1 MHNTNAQTIADAE
14 AHAIVGCL
22 LGTAVGDALGLPYE
36 GLSPQRAVAIFPH
49 YDRYHLV
56 FGRGMVSDDTEHTCM
71 VAQSLI
77 EAREDTALFA
87 SRLSRRLRW
96 WLLGLPAGVGFGTLR
111 AIGKLWCGV
120 SPAKSGVFSAGNGP
134 AMRSAIVGAYF
145 RNNFTSLQQVIIAS
159 TRITHS
165 DPKALWGALAVALA
179 ASVSCTAETID
190 GDDYYRQLVE
200 LLPNQEASE
209 FLRLIRLAVTSCRD
223 EQGTREFAR
232 SLGLERGVSGY
243 VYHTVPVVI
252 QAWLSSPDD
261 FRMGLQNII
270 ACGGDADT
278 TGAILGGI
286 IGCRVGKAGIPSEW
300 LANLWEWP
308 RSAAWMERLGRQLAE
323 QDVRVAPTLPVSGM
337 IARNFVFLC
346 VVLLHGLRRIFPPYQ

>member
-1 MHNTNAQTIADAE
+1 MNTQSE
-14 AHAIVGCL
+14 AYIVGCL

-36 GLSPQRAVAIFPH
+36 GLSPQRAAVIFPH
-49 YDRYHLV
+49 YNRYHLLP
-56 FGRGMVSDDTEHTCM
+56 GRGMVSDDTEHTCM

-77 EAREDTALFA
+77 EAREDSALFA
-87 SRLSRRLRW
+87 KRLSRRLRW
-96 WLLGLPAGVGFGTLR
+96 WLLGLPAGVGFATLR

-145 RNNFTSLQQVIIAS
+145 KDNFISLRQFTLAS

-165 DPKALWGALAVALA
+165 DPKAAWGALAVALA
-179 ASVSCTAETID
+179 ASMSCTAETID
-190 GDDYYRQLVE
+190 AEDYYQRLAAM
-200 LLPNQEASE
+200 LPVQEASE
-209 FLRLIRLAVTSCRD
+209 FLRLIRLAVTSSQ
-223 EQGTREFAR
+223 EAQETREFAT

-252 QAWLSSPDD
+252 HAWLSSPDD
-261 FRMGLQNII
+261 LRTGLHNII

-286 IGCRVGKAGIPSEW
+286 IGCRVGKAGIPAEW
-300 LANLWEWP
+300 LDNLWEWP
-308 RSAAWMERLGRQLAE
+308 RSVAWMERLGRQLAE
-323 QDVRVAPTLPVSGM
+323 PDVRVAPTLPVPGM
-337 IARNFVFLC
+337 IVRNFVFLC
-346 VVLLHGLRRIFPPYQ
+346 IVLLHGFRRILPPYT